1 MSGDD
6 ESVGEIIASLAAD
19 MLCLDMRFL
28 ASVVLSLDIVVD
40 PGDSDP
46 SCDGETMRFHE
57 ERISSDYSSCHNLP
71 TRQLAHCALHL
82 MLGHCGAPVS
92 DSRSLAED
100 MVVEYVLDSMDTPHT
115 SIPGRDDRMYACER
129 IFKLAG
135 SPIPKLMEE
144 HIVSMAD
151 WKRTTHESMFRR
163 DDHQVRAPED
173 LGKWSEMA
181 QQAMTEMEGFI
192 RKSGDGSEALLS
204 VLRIRNRRRYDYR
217 AFLRKFMSRRG
228 SIKENPDE
236 FDPIYYSYGL
246 ATYGN
251 IPLVDSLESSE
262 RPMLDEFVIAID
274 TSGSTM
280 RGPVIRFLEEAFSA
294 LRQSG
299 SGERGN
305 IHVIQCD
312 EFVRRDDVVRSEAD
326 MNRLTNDFKL
336 EGGGGTDFRPVF
348 YYVDDLVNNGDLRN
362 LKGLMYFTDGIG
374 KYPEKRPKYD
384 TVFVFC
390 DDRCREREI
399 PPWAM
404 RLDIETKDLREE
416 EARS

>member
-1 MSGDD
+1 
-6 ESVGEIIASLAAD
+6 
-19 MLCLDMRFL
+19 
-28 ASVVLSLDIVVD
+28 
-40 PGDSDP
+40 
-46 SCDGETMRFHE
+46 
-57 ERISSDYSSCHNLP
+57 
-71 TRQLAHCALHL
+71 
-82 MLGHCGAPVS
+82 
-92 DSRSLAED
+92 
-100 MVVEYVLDSMDTPHT
+100 
-115 SIPGRDDRMYACER
+115 
-129 IFKLAG
+129 
-135 SPIPKLMEE
+135 
-144 HIVSMAD
+144 
-151 WKRTTHESMFRR
+151 
-163 DDHQVRAPED
+163 
-173 LGKWSEMA
+173 
-181 QQAMTEMEGFI
+181 MTEMEGFI

-217 AFLRKFMSRRG
+217 TFLRKFMSRRG

-390 DDRCREREI
+390 GRDGYKNRKGSVHGFVSE
-399 PPWAM
+399 
-404 RLDIETKDLREE
+404 L
-416 EARS
+416 

>member
-1 MSGDD
+1 MSGET
-6 ESVGEIIASLAAD
+6 ESVGKGIASLAAD
-19 MLCLDMRFL
+19 MLCLDLRFL
-28 ASVVLSLDIVVD
+28 ATVVLSLEIDVV
-40 PGDSDP
+40 PGDGDP
-46 SCDGETMRFHE
+46 ACDGQTMRFYE
-57 ERISSDYSSCHNLP
+57 DRIVSDYRKSRNMP
-71 TRQLAHCALHL
+71 ARQMAHCALHL
-82 MLGHCGAPVS
+82 MLGHCGEQVS
-92 DSRSLAED
+92 DSLSLAED

-115 SIPGRDDRMYACER
+115 SVPGKDDRLYSCER

-144 HIVSMAD
+144 HILSMAD
-151 WKRTTHESMFRR
+151 WKRATHEGMYRR
-163 DDHQVRAPED
+163 DDPRVRAPED
-173 LGKWSEMA
+173 LGKWAEMA

-192 RKSGDGSEALLS
+192 RKSGDGSDALLS

-217 AFLRKFMSRRG
+217 TFLRKFMARRG
-228 SIKENPDE
+228 SVKENPDE

-251 IPLVDSLESSE
+251 IPLVDSLESSD
-262 RPMLDEFVIAID
+262 RQMLDEFVIAID

-280 RGPVIRFLEEAFSA
+280 KGPVIRFLEEAFSA

-299 SGERGN
+299 NGERGH

-312 EFVRRDDVVRSEAD
+312 EFVRRDDVIRSEAD
-326 MNRLTNDFKL
+326 MNRLVSDFKL

-348 YYVDDLVNNGDLRN
+348 YYVDDLVKSGELRN
-362 LKGLMYFTDGIG
+362 LKGLMYFTDGMG
-374 KYPEKRPKYD
+374 VYPERRPRYD

-404 RLDIETKDLREE
+404 RLDIETKDLKEE
-416 EARS
+416 EALS